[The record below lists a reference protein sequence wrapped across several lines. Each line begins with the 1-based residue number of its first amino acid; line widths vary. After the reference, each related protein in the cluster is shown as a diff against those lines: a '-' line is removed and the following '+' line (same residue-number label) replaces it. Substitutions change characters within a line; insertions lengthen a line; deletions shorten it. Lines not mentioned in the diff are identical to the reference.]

1 MTAILPSWW
10 IHQAAWAEKKPHR
23 FHGRD
28 RTIEPGEWPKNRNG
42 DAKQLNIGIQ
52 CDLMGFNGIQWDI
65 GYL

>member
-1 MTAILPSWW
+1 MTAFW
-10 IHQAAWAEKKPHR
+10 
-23 FHGRD
+23 D

-65 GYL
+65 GYPILRPTKSSLFCCVH